1 MVWQAA
7 ISIVLCGSLST
18 LAQAHSGGLD
28 TNGCHAGS
36 QPYHCHRAP
45 SDMVGNRLR
54 CDLGSRSAD
63 CGSADETQSSYPA
76 DPNPQHVDVV
86 ARALLDAAEREP
98 DPDIRKQLLD
108 EYRRLVE
115 ID

>member
-1 MVWQAA
+1 MGWQLAFV
-7 ISIVLCGSLST
+7 ILVCGSLST
-18 LAQAHSGGLD
+18 LVHGHSGGLD
-28 TNGCHAGS
+28 SNGCHSGS

-45 SDMVGNRLR
+45 SNMAGNRLR

-63 CGSADETQSSYPA
+63 CGSADEAQSSYPA
-76 DPNPQHVDVV
+76 DQNPQHVDVV

-115 ID
+115 LD